1 MDKYKQFL
9 IINKQLIKS
18 VGELRTE
25 LISATEKERMDAIA
39 WSKKNIF
46 PLQRKV
52 FKKNHEKYSSSFFGN
67 LQESYGKT
75 CMAYAHFLVKKDLI
89 DKAEQGKIS
98 LGELEKLVEIKKE
111 EQASFPLLS
120 FFKKA
125 HDCES
130 FNGSVRKHP
139 LS

>member
-1 MDKYKQFL
+1 
-9 IINKQLIKS
+9 
-18 VGELRTE
+18 
-25 LISATEKERMDAIA
+25 
-39 WSKKNIF
+39 
-46 PLQRKV
+46 
-52 FKKNHEKYSSSFFGN
+52 
-67 LQESYGKT
+67 
-75 CMAYAHFLVKKDLI
+75 MAYAHFLVKKDLI